1 MAAMSST
8 KTAIVVLS
16 DPRAGDEALGRLFNA
31 LAATYD
37 FKQKHQDVQ
46 LIFQGTGT
54 RWTGLLTKT
63 DHPAHALYKA
73 VEDKVAGVSAGCAVA
88 FGASEDAEQ
97 NGFIHRPGEPKGAG
111 RQAAFGE
118 GAVEHDTV
126 GADQRN
132 QHGRRGQQISQASRP
147 VALASPVIGV
157 DVLPDQRDLAGARL
171 RKVLDFA
178 QNLADGP

>member
-1 MAAMSST
+1 MPST

-16 DPRAGDEALGRLFNA
+16 DPRAGEEALGRVFNA

-37 FKQKHQDVQ
+37 FKQKQQDVQ

-88 FGASEDAEQ
+88 FGATDEAER
-97 NGFIHRPGEPKGAG
+97 NGFSLITTNPVPGTPGLP
-111 RQAAFGE
+111 
-118 GAVEHDTV
+118 
-126 GADQRN
+126 
-132 QHGRRGQQISQASRP
+132 S
-147 VALASPVIGV
+147 LANYV
-157 DVLPDQRDLAGARL
+157 
-171 RKVLDFA
+171 
-178 QNLADGP
+178 ADGYSVLTF

>member
-1 MAAMSST
+1 MPST

-16 DPRAGDEALGRLFNA
+16 DPRAGEEALGRVFNA

-37 FKQKHQDVQ
+37 FKRKQQDVQ

-88 FGASEDAEQ
+88 FGATDDAER
-97 NGFIHRPGEPKGAG
+97 NGFSLITTNPVPGTPG
-111 RQAAFGE
+111 
-118 GAVEHDTV
+118 
-126 GADQRN
+126 
-132 QHGRRGQQISQASRP
+132 
-147 VALASPVIGV
+147 
-157 DVLPDQRDLAGARL
+157 LPSLAGYI
-171 RKVLDFA
+171 
-178 QNLADGP
+178 ADGYSVLTF